1 MKRKHFLNLLL
12 SLNPE
17 KNKPFNMKKA
27 VLVEMLNKSIS
38 GETLTYNDYVKLVNC
53 IHVSALT
60 GKLEEFYSISSCV
73 AENDICKARAKD
85 CNSICH
91 QCYAM
96 QSVEYR
102 SNLRLTL
109 LINHIVLNCFDI
121 PANAWSLL
129 AVPTINGKARI
140 ESHGDVASIQ
150 AALNMNRIIESHEH
164 IVFGIWTK
172 NYNFWRIAF
181 DRDGKHKNCTF
192 LVSSD
197 RLNKQLEIPANIAKY
212 VDHVF
217 TVYDLKTVKQ
227 ENINIQCGFHRC
239 KECGI
244 CYDTNNTTFYVNEIL
259 KKDTKRY
266 MKYMGIE

>member
-1 MKRKHFLNLLL
+1 MKKKYFLDLLT

-27 VLVEMLNKSIS
+27 VVVEMLNKAIA
-38 GETLTYNDYVKLVNC
+38 GEKLTNSDYARLVNC

-85 CNSICH
+85 CNSICSE
-91 QCYAM
+91 CYAM
-96 QSVEYR
+96 QSVNYR
-102 SNLRLTL
+102 SNLKLSL
-109 LINHIVLNCFDI
+109 LINHVILNCFDI
-121 PANAWSLL
+121 PASVWPVL
-129 AVPTINGKARI
+129 AVPSINGKARI

-150 AALNMNRIIESHEH
+150 AALNMNRIIESHEWLT
-164 IVFGIWTK
+164 FGIWTK
-172 NYNFWRIAF
+172 NYNFWRVAF
-181 DRDGKHKNCTF
+181 EKEGKHKNCTF

-197 RLNKQLEIPANIAKY
+197 RLNVKLEIPENIKQY

-217 TVYDLKTVKQ
+217 TVYDLKTVKA
-227 ENINIQCGFHRC
+227 ENVNIQCGFHHC

-244 CYDTNNTTFYVNEIL
+244 CYDTENTTFYVNEIL